1 MREGLRRRALFAGGW
16 VSLALGVASIPLPV
30 LPTTPF
36 VLLSAWCFARSS
48 PRFHYWLLHHRLFGT
63 MVKNFSAGRGLPR
76 RVRGRAIALI
86 WFTMGISAMLLGSW
100 PVAAVLGVIGVGVT
114 AYLMSLPLYEPTRVD
129 GA

>member
-1 MREGLRRRALFAGGW
+1 VREGLRRRALFAGGW

-48 PRFHYWLLHHRLFGT
+48 PRFHYWLLHHRLFGAII
-63 MVKNFSAGRGLPR
+63 KNFDAGRGLPR
-76 RVRGRAIALI
+76 RVRRRAILLI
-86 WFTMGISAMLLGSW
+86 WATMSVSALLLGSPW
-100 PVAAVLGVIGVGVT
+100 VTALLAVIGIAVT
-114 AYLMSLPLYEPTRVD
+114 VYLLRLPCYDPPAAG